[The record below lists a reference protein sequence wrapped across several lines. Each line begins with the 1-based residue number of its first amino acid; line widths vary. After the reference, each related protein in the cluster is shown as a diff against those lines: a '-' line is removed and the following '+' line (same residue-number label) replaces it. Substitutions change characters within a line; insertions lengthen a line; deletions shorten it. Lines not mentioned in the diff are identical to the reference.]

1 MKTGIIIAIKCL
13 NLNGFIPMIE
23 NSSAIVLR
31 QFKYSDS
38 GIITHLFTEKFG
50 RLAVMVK
57 GAGGMR
63 SGKHLSYLQP
73 LNVVNVSIYNR
84 PSREIQQ
91 LKEISLLISPAGI
104 TGNPVKSAIALF
116 LGEVLYSV
124 LREET
129 PQPDLFE
136 YIFKSVSWFGNLEDG
151 IPNFHL
157 AFLAG
162 LCSYLGIEPS
172 GSRASEEMVFD
183 YLNGTFCSIPPAHG
197 HYEGKHVSSVLSSV
211 FSSSWDEIKN
221 IPLTGSDRN
230 EALAAILKY
239 YSFHFPS
246 LRKINSIEVLKQ
258 VFQ

>member
-1 MKTGIIIAIKCL
+1 
-13 NLNGFIPMIE
+13 MIE
-23 NSSAIVLR
+23 KSSAIVLR
-31 QFKYSDS
+31 QFKYSDT

-50 RLAVMVK
+50 RMAVMVK
-57 GAGGMR
+57 GAGGR
-63 SGKHLSYLQP
+63 KSEKHRSYLQP
-73 LNVVNVSIYNR
+73 LNVVNVTIYNQ
-84 PSREIQQ
+84 SAREIQQ
-91 LKEISLLISPAGI
+91 LKEISLLVSPAGYSV
-104 TGNPVKSAIALF
+104 NPVKSAIALF

-129 PQPDLFE
+129 PLPDLYE
-136 YIFKSVSWFGNLEDG
+136 YIFSSINWFGNLEEG
-151 IPNFHL
+151 IPNFHI

-172 GSRASEEMVFD
+172 GSKPEGDTVFD

-197 HYEGKHVSSVLSSV
+197 NYEGRHVSAILSLV

-221 IPLTGSDRN
+221 IPLTGADRN
-230 EALAAILKY
+230 EALSAILKY